1 MWQRQ
6 HFCIQYLNV
15 DPRLA
20 RLDGP
25 GTSHFLLP
33 LVVNSVFVTCK
44 IVWLRKGQVAKLAHD
59 WVYALTFVRTRLR
72 VAESLCWSVA
82 ALTVT

>member
-1 MWQRQ
+1 M
-6 HFCIQYLNV
+6 
-15 DPRLA
+15 A
-20 RLDGP
+20 E
-25 GTSHFLLP
+25 
-33 LVVNSVFVTCK
+33 
-44 IVWLRKGQVAKLAHD
+44 KGQVAKLAHD